1 MVPSSRGLGRGPL
14 KAATRVRIPLGSPMQ
29 TAGIKTCRFA
39 LFSKPFLEFEC
50 CKFENGVLG
59 SFSELVYAS
68 FFVFQYIKRVRIS
81 PKSQGYFFIINQIR
95 NQLTRKIVDFDDN
108 NVVVLY
114 HYFNKSSE

>member
-1 MVPSSRGLGRGPL
+1 MKMAAFSFIS
-14 KAATRVRIPLGSPMQ
+14 KA
-29 TAGIKTCRFA
+29 
-39 LFSKPFLEFEC
+39 FSKFGC